1 MTDRRTSR
9 PAGHRGLRLISSPS
23 AAAPLEPTAAVK
35 KPPSPKNKKPSPPVS
50 TPAAVPDVSPPT
62 AAPPKKTK
70 RVSAGLP
77 IINAAIDAA
86 AADLD
91 DSALSASL
99 PEPVLVLPD
108 DERHKRVRQGQD
120 SVLLDEILPDGR
132 RRTRGF
138 VRAVLRVPLSHP
150 KARVYGVF
158 IELDKE
164 GYLAV
169 RRAFTDK
176 QEVRVWG
183 RLATRLPFLDDA
195 YGSDVCIAEDGSDR
209 RARVV
214 EVKAPSL
221 IEGPQVGPR
230 ARRPS

>member
-1 MTDRRTSR
+1 MSDRRTSR

-23 AAAPLEPTAAVK
+23 AVPLEPTAAVK

-50 TPAAVPDVSPPT
+50 TAAASDVSPPT
-62 AAPPKKTK
+62 PAPPKKTK

-77 IINAAIDAA
+77 IINAAIDPA

-169 RRAFTDK
+169 RRAFVDK

>member
-1 MTDRRTSR
+1 MTERRTSR
-9 PAGHRGLRLISSPS
+9 PPTRRGLRLIESPD
-23 AAAPLEPTAAVK
+23 AAEPPEPVAPVK
-35 KPPSPKNKKPSPPVS
+35 KPPLPPS
-50 TPAAVPDVSPPT
+50 
-62 AAPPKKTK
+62 AAPPSTPTATRSLPKK
-70 RVSAGLP
+70 AGRSLP
-77 IINAAIDAA
+77 IVNAAIDPA

-108 DERHKRVRQGQD
+108 DERQKRVRQGQD

-176 QEVRVWG
+176 KEVLVWG

-195 YGSDVCIAEDGSDR
+195 YGSDVCIAEDGSER

-221 IEGPQVGPR
+221 LEGPQVGPR
-230 ARRPS
+230 ARRPSS